1 LRIIWRSGVKDG
13 EEEGDIYS
21 HINPKGGNSQCRP
34 AVVALRE
41 VSFVGVAHWPV

>member
-1 LRIIWRSGVKDG
+1 VKD
-13 EEEGDIYS
+13 EEEEDNIYS
-21 HINPKGGNSQCRP
+21 HINPKVGNSQSRL

>member
-1 LRIIWRSGVKDG
+1 VKDG
-13 EEEGDIYS
+13 EEEGSIYP
-21 HINPKGGNSQCRP
+21 HINLKAGNSQSRP